1 MLDDKSNKTLDKAA
15 KDMISVL
22 QRLRNYF
29 DELKTT
35 ISKMDT
41 EFEAKTREEKVYK
54 IVQKKKYDE
63 LIMFSQDRRAKYDQ
77 DDKHRA
83 MILRRRLFD
92 AFAELLL
99 RVLSSKLVRV
109 IYDNTESFHN
119 TLIDPSGPEFELS
132 ILFNSEGKIS
142 TDPTIQ

>member
-109 IYDNTESFHN
+109 IYDNT
-119 TLIDPSGPEFELS
+119 
-132 ILFNSEGKIS
+132 
-142 TDPTIQ
+142 